1 MPRLF
6 IYPKKGDSFWHTL
19 KGEKVSIGR
28 SEDND
33 LAIPDPFSSGH
44 HAVISPA
51 DGGGYIV
58 RDNGS
63 KNGTFLNAK
72 KIQGEVEL
80 KRGDEILVG
89 STRIIY
95 DKELSSNVEVTEVI
109 QGSRNINTIIP
120 LKDILKKQDID
131 TTIQSLATPADFLKI
146 KSDYKSM
153 AVLSEVSKA
162 LVLHQP
168 LQELLE
174 RIMDL
179 ISEYLPLDRGVLM
192 LKEGNPPQMI
202 AKVPRINNKNLLRQK
217 ILVSQSIIN
226 LVFDNHS
233 SVLTADAQTD
243 DRLRMKDSI
252 IKSNIHSAM
261 CVPLW
266 NNREIIGVIYA
277 DRIALLEQFTEDDL
291 RMLTLLSNLAAVKIE
306 NARAIETAIE
316 VEKFQKEL
324 ALAAQIQKDF
334 LPKKNPVCDRLDIAW
349 TFIPCNQVGGDYY
362 DFISI
367 DPCRLALIVADV
379 SGKGISAALLM
390 ASLRAALIAE
400 AGPQFRLETVAA
412 KLNDFVYS
420 SSASNRFISCFVCD
434 LDMTTG
440 RLRYVNAGHNPPIIF
455 TKDGKVRRL
464 DPTGFCLG
472 MFPSVSYDVA
482 EVTVDKGETIVL
494 YTDGITDA
502 RNGANQDFGED
513 NLISLLKKNAKKPAA
528 EIISKVN
535 AELCAFSSGVDP
547 FDDMTL
553 IVLKRTG

>member
-6 IYPKKGDSFWHTL
+6 VYPKKGDSFWYTL
-19 KGEKVSIGR
+19 KREKVTIGR

-33 LAIPDPFSSGH
+33 LALPDPFSSGH

-51 DGGGYIV
+51 DGGYV
-58 RDNGS
+58 LRDNGS

-89 STRIIY
+89 STRVIY
-95 DKELSSNVEVTEVI
+95 DKELSSNVEVTEVF
-109 QGSRNINTIIP
+109 QNARNINTVIP

-153 AVLSEVSKA
+153 AVLNEVSKA

-179 ISEYLPLDRGVLM
+179 ISEYLPMDRGVLM

-202 AKVPRINNKNLLRQK
+202 AKVPRINNKNFLRQK

-243 DRLRMKDSI
+243 DRLKMKDSI

-277 DRIALLEQFTEDDL
+277 DRISLLEQFTEDDL
-291 RMLTLLSNLAAVKIE
+291 RMMTLLSNLAAVKIE
-306 NARAIETAIE
+306 NAMAVEKAIEI
-316 VEKFQKEL
+316 EKFQKEL

-349 TFIPCNQVGGDYY
+349 LFIPCNQVGGDYY

-367 DPCRLALIVADV
+367 DSCRLALIVADV

-390 ASLRAALIAE
+390 ASLRAALISE
-400 AGPQFRLETVAA
+400 VGPQFRLETVAG
-412 KLNDFVYS
+412 KLNDFVHS
-420 SSASNRFISCFVCD
+420 SSAPNRFISCFICD
-434 LDMTTG
+434 LDMTNG
-440 RLRYVNAGHNPPIIF
+440 RLRYVNAGHNPPIIISG
-455 TKDGKVRRL
+455 DGQVKRL

-472 MFPSVSYDVA
+472 MFPAVPYDIE

-494 YTDGITDA
+494 YTDGITDT
-502 RNGANQDFGED
+502 RNSSNQEFGED
-513 NLISLLKKNAKKPAA
+513 KLVALLKKIAKKPAG
-528 EIISKVN
+528 EIVSKVN
-535 AELCAFSSGVDP
+535 TELCAFSAGVDP

-553 IVLKRTG
+553 IVLKQKG

>member
-6 IYPKKGDSFWHTL
+6 VYPKKGDSFWYTL
-19 KGEKVSIGR
+19 KGEKVLIGR

-33 LAIPDPFSSGH
+33 LALPDPFSSGH
-44 HAVISPA
+44 HAVVSPVDA
-51 DGGGYIV
+51 GYIL

-63 KNGTFLNAK
+63 KNGTFLNGK
-72 KIQGEVEL
+72 KVQGETEL

-95 DKELSSNVEVTEVI
+95 DKELSSNVEVTEVF
-109 QGSRNINTIIP
+109 QSPRNVNTIIP

-153 AVLSEVSKA
+153 AILNEVSKA

-168 LQELLE
+168 LQDLLE
-174 RIMDL
+174 KIMDL
-179 ISEYLPLDRGVLM
+179 ISEYLPMDRGVLM
-192 LKEGNPPQMI
+192 LREGNPPQMI
-202 AKVPRINNKNLLRQK
+202 AKVPRIKNKNLLRQK

-226 LVFDNHS
+226 IVLDNHS

-243 DRLRMKDSI
+243 DRLKGKDSI
-252 IKSNIHSAM
+252 IRSNIHSAM

-277 DRIALLEQFTEDDL
+277 DRISLLEQFTEDDL
-291 RMLTLLSNLAAVKIE
+291 RMMTLLSNLAAVKIE
-306 NARAIETAIE
+306 NSRAVEKAIEI
-316 VEKFQKEL
+316 EKFQKEL

-334 LPKKNPVCDRLDIAW
+334 LPKKNPVCDRLDISW
-349 TFIPCNQVGGDYY
+349 MFVPCNQVGGDYY

-367 DPCRLALIVADV
+367 DPCRLAVIVADV

-400 AGPQFRLETVAA
+400 IGPQFRLENVAA
-412 KLNDFVYS
+412 KLNDFVHS
-420 SSASNRFISCFVCD
+420 SSAANRFISCFVCD

-440 RLRYVNAGHNPPIIF
+440 QLRYVNAGHNPPIILS
-455 TKDGKVRRL
+455 KDGKVRRL

-482 EVTVDKGETIVL
+482 EVTVDKGEIVVL
-494 YTDGITDA
+494 YTDGVTDA
-502 RNGANQDFGED
+502 RNSAGQDFGED
-513 NLISLLKKNAKKPAA
+513 NLIGLLKKSAKKPTA
-528 EIISKVN
+528 EIVFKVN
-535 AELCAFSSGVDP
+535 AELGRFSSGVDA
-547 FDDMTL
+547 FDDMTM

>member
-6 IYPKKGDSFWHTL
+6 IYPKKGDPFWYTL
-19 KGEKVSIGR
+19 KGEKVSVGR

-33 LAIPDPFSSGH
+33 LALPDPFSSGH

-51 DGGGYIV
+51 DGKYVV

-80 KRGDEILVG
+80 KRGDEILIG
-89 STRIIY
+89 STRIIF

-109 QGSRNINTIIP
+109 QSGRNVNTIIP

-153 AVLSEVSKA
+153 AVLNEVSKA

-168 LQELLE
+168 LQDLLE

-179 ISEYLPLDRGVLM
+179 ISDYLPMDRGVLM

-202 AKVPRINNKNLLRQK
+202 AKVPRIKNKNLVRQK

-226 LVFDNHS
+226 LVLDNHS
-233 SVLTADAQTD
+233 SVLTSDAQTD
-243 DRLRMKDSI
+243 ERLKMKDSI

-277 DRIALLEQFTEDDL
+277 DRISLLEQFSEDDL
-291 RMLTLLSNLAAVKIE
+291 RLLTLLSNLAAVKIE
-306 NARAIETAIE
+306 NSRAIETAIE
-316 VEKFQKEL
+316 VEKLQKEL

-334 LPKKNPVCDRLDIAW
+334 LPKRNPVCDRLDLAW
-349 TFIPCNQVGGDYY
+349 TFTPCYQVGGDYY
-362 DFISI
+362 DFIGI
-367 DPCRLALIVADV
+367 DDCRLALIVADV

-400 AGPQFRLETVAA
+400 VGPQFQLESAAA
-412 KLNDFVYS
+412 KLNGFVYD

-434 LDMTTG
+434 LNMTTG
-440 RLRYVNAGHNPPIIF
+440 ELRYVNAGHNPPVILR
-455 TKDGKVRRL
+455 KNGKMERL
-464 DPTGFCLG
+464 EPTGFCLG
-472 MFPSVSYDVA
+472 MFPSVSYEVNQVTIEKGDTVA
-482 EVTVDKGETIVL
+482 L

-513 NLISLLKKNAKKPAA
+513 NLLGLLKKHGKKSAE

-535 AELCAFSSGVDP
+535 AELETFSSGVDP

>member
-6 IYPKKGDSFWHTL
+6 VYPKKGDPFWYTL
-19 KGEKVSIGR
+19 KGEKISIGR

-33 LAIPDPFSSGH
+33 LALPDPFSSGH

-51 DGGGYIV
+51 DGGYVV

-63 KNGTFLNAK
+63 KNGTFLNGK
-72 KIQGEVEL
+72 KVQGEIEL

-89 STRIIY
+89 STRIIF
-95 DKELSSNVEVTEVI
+95 DKELSSNVEVTMDI
-109 QGSRNINTIIP
+109 RGPRNINTVIP

-153 AVLSEVSKA
+153 AVLTEVSKA

-179 ISEYLPLDRGVLM
+179 ICEYLPMDRGVLM

-202 AKVPRINNKNLLRQK
+202 AKIPRINNKTLLRQK

-226 LVFDNHS
+226 LVLDNHS

-243 DRLRMKDSI
+243 DRLKMKDSI

-266 NNREIIGVIYA
+266 DNREIIGVIYA
-277 DRIALLEQFTEDDL
+277 DRISLLEQFNEEDL
-291 RMLTLLSNLAAVKIE
+291 RLLTLLSNLAAVKIE
-306 NARAIETAIE
+306 NARRIDQAIEIE
-316 VEKFQKEL
+316 KLQKEL

-334 LPKKNPVCDRLDIAW
+334 LPKTNPVCDRLDIAW

-367 DPCRLALIVADV
+367 DDCRLALIVADV

-400 AGPQFRLETVAA
+400 VGPQFQLKAAAA
-412 KLNDFVYS
+412 KLNDFVFA
-420 SSASNRFISCFVCD
+420 SAATNRFISCFVCD
-434 LDMTTG
+434 LNMTTG
-440 RLRYVNAGHNPPIIF
+440 ELRYVNAGHNPPIIIS
-455 TKDGKVRRL
+455 KDGKVRRL

-472 MFPSVSYDVA
+472 MFPSVSYGV
-482 EVTVDKGETIVL
+482 EQVKIEKGETVVL
-494 YTDGITDA
+494 YTDGITDT
-502 RNGANQDFGED
+502 RNSLNQEFGED
-513 NLISLLKKNAKKPAA
+513 NLIGLLKKNAKKPAA
-528 EIISKVN
+528 EIISKLN
-535 AELCAFSSGVDP
+535 NELGTFSSGVDP

>member
-6 IYPKKGDSFWHTL
+6 VYPKKGDSFWYTL
-19 KGEKVSIGR
+19 KREKVTIGR

-33 LAIPDPFSSGH
+33 LALPDPFSSGH

-51 DGGGYIV
+51 DGGYV
-58 RDNGS
+58 LRDNGS

-89 STRIIY
+89 STRVIY
-95 DKELSSNVEVTEVI
+95 DKELSSNVEVTEVF
-109 QGSRNINTIIP
+109 QNARNINTVIP

-153 AVLSEVSKA
+153 AVLNEVSKA

-179 ISEYLPLDRGVLM
+179 ISEYLPMDRGVLM

-202 AKVPRINNKNLLRQK
+202 AKVPRINNKNFLRQK

-243 DRLRMKDSI
+243 DRLKMKDSI

-277 DRIALLEQFTEDDL
+277 DRISLLEQFTEDDL
-291 RMLTLLSNLAAVKIE
+291 RMMTLLSNLAAVKIE
-306 NARAIETAIE
+306 NAMAVEKAIEI
-316 VEKFQKEL
+316 EKFQKEL

-349 TFIPCNQVGGDYY
+349 LFIPCNQVGGDYY

-367 DPCRLALIVADV
+367 DSCRLALIVADV

-390 ASLRAALIAE
+390 ASLRAALISE
-400 AGPQFRLETVAA
+400 VGPQFRLETVAG
-412 KLNDFVYS
+412 KLNDFVHS
-420 SSASNRFISCFVCD
+420 SSAPNRFISCFICD
-434 LDMTTG
+434 LDMTNG
-440 RLRYVNAGHNPPIIF
+440 RLRYVNAGHNPPIIISG
-455 TKDGKVRRL
+455 DGRVKRL

-472 MFPSVSYDVA
+472 MFPAVPYDIE

-494 YTDGITDA
+494 YTDGITDT
-502 RNGANQDFGED
+502 RNSSNQEFGED
-513 NLISLLKKNAKKPAA
+513 KLVALLKKIAKKPAG
-528 EIISKVN
+528 EIVSKVN
-535 AELCAFSSGVDP
+535 TELCAFSAGVDP

-553 IVLKRTG
+553 IVLKQKG

>member
-6 IYPKKGDSFWHTL
+6 VYPKKGDSFWYTL
-19 KGEKVSIGR
+19 KGEKVLIGR

-33 LAIPDPFSSGH
+33 LALPDPFSSGH
-44 HAVISPA
+44 HAVISPI
-51 DGGGYIV
+51 DGGYGL

-72 KIQGEVEL
+72 KVQGETEL

-109 QGSRNINTIIP
+109 HGSRNVNTIIP

-146 KSDYKSM
+146 KSDYRSM
-153 AVLSEVSKA
+153 AVLNEVSKA

-168 LQELLE
+168 LHDLLE

-179 ISEYLPLDRGVLM
+179 ISEYLPMDRGVLM

-217 ILVSQSIIN
+217 ILVSQSIIS
-226 LVFDNHS
+226 LVLDNHS

-243 DRLRMKDSI
+243 DRLMTKDSI

-277 DRIALLEQFTEDDL
+277 DRISLLEQFTEDDL
-291 RMLTLLSNLAAVKIE
+291 RMMTLLSNLAAVKIE
-306 NARAIETAIE
+306 NSLAVEKAIEI
-316 VEKFQKEL
+316 EKFQKEL

-349 TFIPCNQVGGDYY
+349 MFIPCNQVGGDYY

-400 AGPQFRLETVAA
+400 VGPQFRLENVAA
-412 KLNDFVYS
+412 KLNDFVHS
-420 SSASNRFISCFVCD
+420 SSAPNRFISCFVCD

-440 RLRYVNAGHNPPIIF
+440 RLRYVNAGHNPPIILS
-455 TKDGKVRRL
+455 KDGKVRRL

-482 EVTVDKGETIVL
+482 EVTVDKGETVVL

-502 RNGANQDFGED
+502 RNSANKDFGED
-513 NLISLLKKNAKKPAA
+513 TLISLLKKSAKKPAA
-528 EIISKVN
+528 EIVSKVN
-535 AELCAFSSGVDP
+535 TELGSFSSGVDA

>member
-6 IYPKKGDSFWHTL
+6 VYPKKGDSFWYTL
-19 KGEKVSIGR
+19 KGERVSIGR

-33 LAIPDPFSSGH
+33 LALPDPFSSGR

-51 DGGGYIV
+51 DGGYV
-58 RDNGS
+58 LRDNGS

-89 STRIIY
+89 STRVIY

-109 QGSRNINTIIP
+109 RGPHNINTVIP

-131 TTIQSLATPADFLKI
+131 TTIQSLATPADFMKI

-153 AVLSEVSKA
+153 AVLNEVSKA

-168 LQELLE
+168 LHDLLE

-179 ISEYLPLDRGVLM
+179 ISEYLPMDRGVLM

-226 LVFDNHS
+226 LVLDNHS

-252 IKSNIHSAM
+252 IRSNIHSAM

-277 DRIALLEQFTEDDL
+277 DRISLLEQFTEDDL
-291 RMLTLLSNLAAVKIE
+291 RMMTLLSNLAAVKIE
-306 NARAIETAIE
+306 NAMAVEKAIE

-349 TFIPCNQVGGDYY
+349 MFIPCNQVGGDYY

-400 AGPQFRLETVAA
+400 VGPQFRLETVAA
-412 KLNDFVYS
+412 KLNDFVHS
-420 SSASNRFISCFVCD
+420 SSAPNRFISCFICD

-440 RLRYVNAGHNPPIIF
+440 QLRYVNAGHNPPIIF
-455 TKDGKVRRL
+455 SKDGQVRRL

-472 MFPSVSYDVA
+472 MFPAVSYDIA
-482 EVTVDKGETIVL
+482 EVTVEKGETIVL
-494 YTDGITDA
+494 YTDGITDT
-502 RNGANQDFGED
+502 RDNTNQDFGE
-513 NLISLLKKNAKKPAA
+513 NRLIGLLKKNAKKPAA
-528 EIISKVN
+528 EIVSKVN
-535 AELCAFSSGVDP
+535 TELSAFSSEVDP

-553 IVLKRTG
+553 IVLKRTD

>member
-6 IYPKKGDSFWHTL
+6 VYPKKGDSFWYTL
-19 KGEKVSIGR
+19 KAEKVAIGR

-33 LAIPDPFSSGH
+33 LALPDPFSSGH
-44 HAVISPA
+44 HAIISPT
-51 DGGGYIV
+51 DGGYFL

-72 KIQGEVEL
+72 KVQGEVEL

-95 DKELSSNVEVTEVI
+95 DKELSSSVEVTEVI
-109 QGSRNINTIIP
+109 QGGRNINTIIP

-153 AVLSEVSKA
+153 AVLNEVSKA

-168 LQELLE
+168 LNELLE

-226 LVFDNHS
+226 LVLDNHS

-243 DRLRMKDSI
+243 DRLKMKDSI
-252 IKSNIHSAM
+252 IKSNIHSAI

-291 RMLTLLSNLAAVKIE
+291 RLMTLLSNLAAVKIE
-306 NARAIETAIE
+306 NALAIEKAIE
-316 VEKFQKEL
+316 IEKFQKEL

-367 DPCRLALIVADV
+367 DSCRLALIVADV

-400 AGPQFRLETVAA
+400 VGPQFRLETVAA

-420 SSASNRFISCFVCD
+420 SSAPNRFISCFVCD

-455 TKDGKVRRL
+455 SKDGRVRRL

-472 MFPSVSYDVA
+472 MFPSVSYDV
-482 EVTVDKGETIVL
+482 EQVTVERDETVVL
-494 YTDGITDA
+494 YTDGITDT
-502 RNGANQDFGED
+502 RNGANQEFGED
-513 NLISLLKKNAKKPAA
+513 KLINLLKKSAKKPAA
-528 EIISKVN
+528 EIVSKLN
-535 AELCAFSSGVDP
+535 SELGAHSSGVDP

>member
-6 IYPKKGDSFWHTL
+6 VYPKKGDSFWYTL
-19 KGEKVSIGR
+19 KKEKVSIGR

-33 LAIPDPFSSGH
+33 LALPDPFSSGH

-51 DGGGYIV
+51 DGGYV
-58 RDNGS
+58 LRDNGS

-89 STRIIY
+89 STRVIY

-109 QGSRNINTIIP
+109 QNARNINTVIP

-153 AVLSEVSKA
+153 AVLNEVSKA

-168 LQELLE
+168 LHELLE

-179 ISEYLPLDRGVLM
+179 ISEYLPMDRGVLM

-226 LVFDNHS
+226 LVLDNHS

-243 DRLRMKDSI
+243 DRLKMKDSI
-252 IKSNIHSAM
+252 IRSNIHSAM

-277 DRIALLEQFTEDDL
+277 DRISLLDQFTEDDL
-291 RMLTLLSNLAAVKIE
+291 RMMTLLSNLAAVKIE
-306 NARAIETAIE
+306 NALAVEKAIEI
-316 VEKFQKEL
+316 EKFQKEL

-349 TFIPCNQVGGDYY
+349 MFIPCNQVGGDYY

-400 AGPQFRLETVAA
+400 VGPQFRLETVAA
-412 KLNDFVYS
+412 KLNDFVHS
-420 SSASNRFISCFVCD
+420 SSAPNRFISCFICD
-434 LDMTTG
+434 LDMTNG
-440 RLRYVNAGHNPPIIF
+440 QLRYVNAGHNPPIIF
-455 TKDGKVRRL
+455 SKDGQVRRL

-472 MFPSVSYDVA
+472 MFPAVSYA
-482 EVTVDKGETIVL
+482 IEEVTVDKGETIVL
-494 YTDGITDA
+494 YTDGITDT
-502 RNGANQDFGED
+502 RNDKNQEFSED
-513 NLISLLKKNAKKPAA
+513 RFIGLLKKIAKKPAA
-528 EIISKVN
+528 EIVAKVN
-535 AELCAFSSGVDP
+535 TELCAFSTEVDP

>member
-6 IYPKKGDSFWHTL
+6 VYPKKGDPFWYTL
-19 KGEKVSIGR
+19 KGEKISIGR

-33 LAIPDPFSSGH
+33 LALPDPFSSGH

-51 DGGGYIV
+51 DGGYVV

-63 KNGTFLNAK
+63 KNGTFLNGK
-72 KIQGEVEL
+72 KVQGEIEL

-89 STRIIY
+89 STRIIF
-95 DKELSSNVEVTEVI
+95 DKELSSNVEVTMDI
-109 QGSRNINTIIP
+109 RGPRNINTVIP

-153 AVLSEVSKA
+153 AVLTEVSKA

-179 ISEYLPLDRGVLM
+179 ICEYLPMDRGVLM

-202 AKVPRINNKNLLRQK
+202 AKIPRINNKTLLRQK

-226 LVFDNHS
+226 LVLDNHS

-243 DRLRMKDSI
+243 DRLKMKDSI

-266 NNREIIGVIYA
+266 DNREIIGVIYA
-277 DRIALLEQFTEDDL
+277 DRISLLEQFNEEDL
-291 RMLTLLSNLAAVKIE
+291 RLLTLLSNLAAVKIE
-306 NARAIETAIE
+306 NARRIDQAIEIE
-316 VEKFQKEL
+316 KLQKEL

-334 LPKKNPVCDRLDIAW
+334 LPKTNPVCDRLDIAW

-367 DPCRLALIVADV
+367 DDCRLALIVADV

-400 AGPQFRLETVAA
+400 VGPQFQLKAAAA
-412 KLNDFVYS
+412 KLNDFVFA
-420 SSASNRFISCFVCD
+420 SAATNRFISCFVCD
-434 LDMTTG
+434 LNMTTG
-440 RLRYVNAGHNPPIIF
+440 ELRYVNAGHNPPIIIS
-455 TKDGKVRRL
+455 KDGKVRRL

-472 MFPSVSYDVA
+472 MFPSVSY
-482 EVTVDKGETIVL
+482 EVEQVKIEKGETVVL
-494 YTDGITDA
+494 YTDGITDT
-502 RNGANQDFGED
+502 RNSLNQEFGED
-513 NLISLLKKNAKKPAA
+513 KLIGLLKKNAKKPAA
-528 EIISKVN
+528 EIISKLN
-535 AELCAFSSGVDP
+535 NELGTFSSGVDP